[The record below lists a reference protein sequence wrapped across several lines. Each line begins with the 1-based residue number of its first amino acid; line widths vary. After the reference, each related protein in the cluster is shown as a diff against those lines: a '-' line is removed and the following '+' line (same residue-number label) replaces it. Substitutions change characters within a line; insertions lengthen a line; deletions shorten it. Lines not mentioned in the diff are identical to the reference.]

1 MYYVPAWVYMLHH
14 LHVDA
19 HRIQGMS
26 DTLETEFQAV
36 VSHLTWMLGIKPEF
50 PKIAASIL
58 NLRGIS
64 LSSDLG
70 FEILDEGGEISVWA
84 DFTDPTAL

>member
-1 MYYVPAWVYMLHH
+1 MGILSTCLHCKSASCRWRPE
-14 LHVDA
+14 DSFGFP
-19 HRIQGMS
+19 GM
-26 DTLETEFQAV
+26 EVQVV